1 MRGKPDKTR
10 SASHQAVGIV
20 AGCGASALSGL
31 PITIQSVLFHK
42 LRFQF
47 HRTKTVDFA
56 IDVMVAFNQADVF
69 HFGANFQ
76 HRRATFHLQI
86 FNDGN
91 AVAVSQQIAVS
102 IFNDRSIRR
111 HIPGRCTCRYLR
123 RCIRSCILGS
133 VVMTCGFPQK
143 SAGQKRQKTA
153 DCRKRPQLY
162 TKSLSLSGVLLILDD
177 DRFHL
182 KGNAKRK

>member
-1 MRGKPDKTR
+1 
-10 SASHQAVGIV
+10 
-20 AGCGASALSGL
+20 
-31 PITIQSVLFHK
+31 
-42 LRFQF
+42 
-47 HRTKTVDFA
+47 
-56 IDVMVAFNQADVF
+56 
-69 HFGANFQ
+69 
-76 HRRATFHLQI
+76 
-86 FNDGN
+86 
-91 AVAVSQQIAVS
+91 
-102 IFNDRSIRR
+102 
-111 HIPGRCTCRYLR
+111 
-123 RCIRSCILGS
+123 ILGS

>member
-91 AVAVSQQIAVS
+91 AVAVSQQIAPL
-102 IFNDRSIRR
+102 I
-111 HIPGRCTCRYLR
+111 
-123 RCIRSCILGS
+123 
-133 VVMTCGFPQK
+133 
-143 SAGQKRQKTA
+143 AGQQSMQSDIDGIKCKLPNTVPVQWPNIVGVNT
-153 DCRKRPQLY
+153 DLY
-162 TKSLSLSGVLLILDD
+162 KAAAYGAAAGSYAGY
-177 DRFHL
+177 
-182 KGNAKRK
+182 GCGYNAGFWN